1 MPKIPA
7 ICDRCGAVVNSD
19 IGLKDAT
26 AHVHGH
32 CEGGCPCGGT
42 FRILDGTYTHL
53 GGPINF
59 CNAPPEQIA
68 IFIKAAAEVG
78 CG

>member
-7 ICDRCGAVVNSD
+7 ICDKCGKAIKSD

-26 AHVHGH
+26 AHIYGH
-32 CEGGCPCGGT
+32 IEGSCDCGGT

-59 CNAPPEQIA
+59 CNAPPEQKA
-68 IFIKAAAEVG
+68 KFKEAAAEVG